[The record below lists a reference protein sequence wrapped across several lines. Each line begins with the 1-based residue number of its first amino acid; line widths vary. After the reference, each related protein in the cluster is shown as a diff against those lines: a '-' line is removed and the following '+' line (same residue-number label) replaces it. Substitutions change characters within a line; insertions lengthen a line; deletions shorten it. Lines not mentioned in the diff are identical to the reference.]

1 MKHMLKN
8 HKDILVV
15 VGSGLEHANTDTLAK
30 TFMNGAIEAG
40 HTVSKIF
47 LGDVNISPC
56 KGCNACQ
63 HGNSC
68 VIQDDMQTL
77 YPLFNKG
84 DVLVLASPLY
94 FWTVSSRTKAFV
106 KRLYAAVQTE
116 PGEYSKT
123 VGKECVLLMTAA
135 DNLFNTFENAVS
147 FYRLTSNYLGW
158 IDKGMVLAGGCG
170 GTDAPRSIPENNLEA
185 AYILG
190 KGL

>member
-1 MKHMLKN
+1 MIKKR
-8 HKDILVV
+8 KEILVV
-15 VGSGLEHANTDTLAK
+15 VGSGIENANTDTLAEAF
-30 TFMNGAIEAG
+30 THGAIEEG
-40 HTVSKIF
+40 HTVSKVF
-47 LGDVNISPC
+47 LGDANISPC

-68 VIQDDMQTL
+68 VVHDDMQAL
-77 YPLFNKG
+77 YTLFNKC

-94 FWTVSSRTKAFV
+94 FWTVSARTKAFV
-106 KRLYAAVQTE
+106 ERLYAAVQTE
-116 PGEYSKT
+116 PGEYTKT

-135 DNLFNTFENAVS
+135 DNAFNTFENAVG

-170 GTDAPRSIPENNLEA
+170 GTDAPRMVPENYLKA
-185 AYILG
+185 AYMLG